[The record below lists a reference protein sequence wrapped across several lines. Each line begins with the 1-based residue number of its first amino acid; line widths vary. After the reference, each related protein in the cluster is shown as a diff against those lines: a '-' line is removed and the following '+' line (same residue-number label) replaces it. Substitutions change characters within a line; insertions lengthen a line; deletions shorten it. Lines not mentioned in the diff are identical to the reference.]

1 MEAQTHDGRKL
12 RLMTLIDEFT
22 RECLAIRVA
31 RRINSFGVL
40 ETMADVMLMRGV
52 PEHIRSD
59 NGAEMTAKVVRNWLT
74 QVGAKT
80 LFIEPGSPW
89 ENGYCE
95 SFNGKLRDELLN
107 GEIFYSLKEAQIVI
121 EQWRKHYNTVRP
133 HSSLGYRP
141 PAPQT
146 MNPFQ
151 PSLDQAAQMQ

>member
-1 MEAQTHDGRKL
+1 
-12 RLMTLIDEFT
+12 MTLIDEFT

-52 PEHIRSD
+52 PEHIRSG

-107 GEIFYSLKEAQIVI
+107 GEIVYILKEGQIVI
-121 EQWRKHYNTVRP
+121 EQWRKHYNTIRP
-133 HSSLGYRP
+133 HSALG
-141 PAPQT
+141 
-146 MNPFQ
+146 
-151 PSLDQAAQMQ
+151 